1 VKVGVGILGGG
12 TVGGVLAHR
21 LLTEGEAI
29 ASKSGL
35 ELELRRVAVRDRAK
49 ARPYPLPEEL
59 LTDRP
64 ADVVDDPSVGLV
76 VELMGGLEPAG
87 DMVMR
92 SLRAGKPVVTANKEL
107 MARRGSELLAAA
119 GSKGVSL
126 LFEAAVGGAIPI
138 IRPLSESLAGERIT
152 EVLGIVNGT
161 TNFIL
166 TRMCQGGTGYE
177 EALAEAQ
184 RLGFA
189 EADPTADVSGADAAA
204 KAVILASLAFGS
216 WVGLEAVHVE
226 GIEGLDIADIG
237 YSRDLGYLP
246 KLLAI
251 ATDTGR
257 GASVRVH
264 PTLVPADHPIASV
277 NGSQNAVYLRGP
289 GVDQLLFAGP
299 GAGGGPTATAVLG
312 DIIEAARELLAGVPA
327 APRARFGPATI
338 AAFSDL
344 ETSWYV
350 RLEVADQPG
359 VLARIASV
367 FGDIGVSIESM
378 VQLGRG
384 ETATLIFVT
393 HPAPESSHQEALAAL
408 SGLDVVRQVAAALRV
423 LVS

>member
-1 VKVGVGILGGG
+1 
-12 TVGGVLAHR
+12 
-21 LLTEGEAI
+21 
-29 ASKSGL
+29 
-35 ELELRRVAVRDRAK
+35 
-49 ARPYPLPEEL
+49 
-59 LTDRP
+59 
-64 ADVVDDPSVGLV
+64 
-76 VELMGGLEPAG
+76 
-87 DMVMR
+87 
-92 SLRAGKPVVTANKEL
+92 
-107 MARRGSELLAAA
+107 
-119 GSKGVSL
+119 
-126 LFEAAVGGAIPI
+126 
-138 IRPLSESLAGERIT
+138 
-152 EVLGIVNGT
+152 
-161 TNFIL
+161 
-166 TRMCQGGTGYE
+166 
-177 EALAEAQ
+177 
-184 RLGFA
+184 
-189 EADPTADVSGADAAA
+189 
-204 KAVILASLAFGS
+204 
-216 WVGLEAVHVE
+216 
-226 GIEGLDIADIG
+226 
-237 YSRDLGYLP
+237 
-246 KLLAI
+246 
-251 ATDTGR
+251 
-257 GASVRVH
+257 
-264 PTLVPADHPIASV
+264 V